1 MKRAV
6 IIYESLY
13 GNTRRV
19 ADAIARGVR
28 GAGDITCKV
37 VKTSEL
43 HTDEICN
50 YDAIL
55 FGCPNHNQAP
65 ALNMIRFLE
74 RAAIVHV
81 RNRIGGVFD
90 TYTGGN
96 KAVALTKLAGIV
108 SEKFPG
114 IELIGEGVSAK
125 VESRK
130 GPVLEPE
137 IVEATNFGRI
147 IGARLLE

>member
-19 ADAIARGVR
+19 ADAIARGIQT
-28 GAGDITCKV
+28 AGDITCKV

-43 HTDEICN
+43 HTDDICN

-74 RAAIVHV
+74 RASIVHV

-96 KAVALTKLAGIV
+96 KAVALTKLAEIV

-130 GPVLEPE
+130 GPVLDSE
-137 IVEATNFGRI
+137 IVEATNFGKS
-147 IGARLLE
+147 IGVRLLE

>member
-19 ADAIARGVR
+19 ADAIARGIMA
-28 GAGDITCKV
+28 AGDITCKV

-74 RAAIVHV
+74 RASIVHV
-81 RNRIGGVFD
+81 KDRIGGVFD

-96 KAVALTKLAGIV
+96 KGVALTKLAGIV

-114 IELIGEGVSAK
+114 IELVGEGLSVK

-130 GPVLEPE
+130 GPLLESE
-137 IVEATNFGRI
+137 IVEATSFGKSV
-147 IGARLLE
+147 GTRLLK